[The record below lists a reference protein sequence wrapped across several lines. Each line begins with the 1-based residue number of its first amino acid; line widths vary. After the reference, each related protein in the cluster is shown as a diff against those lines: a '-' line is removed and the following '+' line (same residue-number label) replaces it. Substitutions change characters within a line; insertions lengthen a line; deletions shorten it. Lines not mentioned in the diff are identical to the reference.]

1 MECPKDLVYCYFV
14 NEWIYLFMY
23 IMHTIWYLYCMYVL
37 NMYHNACIKCFII
50 QSIVMILKVRSLFTG
65 WSVRNHTLWTG
76 KDEGKCSY
84 VGIGKKF
91 IILNLKFLYQYLH
104 EGKIMELIYQQDNFP
119 IIYWNGLF
127 QFEKTADHLFE
138 AAYHGQRDTING
150 RPIRCTKYFLLK
162 DACVYLNDCSMYI

>member
-14 NEWIYLFMY
+14 NELIYLFMY
-23 IMHTIWYLYCMYVL
+23 TMHTIWYLYCMYVL

-65 WSVRNHTLWTG
+65 WSIRNHTLWTG

-91 IILNLKFLYQYLH
+91 IILHLKFPYQYLH
-104 EGKIMELIYQQDNFP
+104 EGKLFNLFKTFFLSIIEVFYFSLKRQLITCLRLHTMDKG
-119 IIYWNGLF
+119 I
-127 QFEKTADHLFE
+127 
-138 AAYHGQRDTING
+138 
-150 RPIRCTKYFLLK
+150 LLT
-162 DACVYLNDCSMYI
+162 VSL